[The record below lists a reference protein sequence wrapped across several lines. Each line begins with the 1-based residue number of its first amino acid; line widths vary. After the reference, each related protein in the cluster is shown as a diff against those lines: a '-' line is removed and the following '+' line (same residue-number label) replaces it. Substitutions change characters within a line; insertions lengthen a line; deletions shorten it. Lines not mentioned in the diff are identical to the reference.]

1 MNQTGDKELV
11 KELIYEVIDD
21 ETTYQQ
27 QNDIKRDPEYITTA
41 QNSIGL
47 YFVSNEEEVNEALE
61 DKYLESSV
69 DYPQHV
75 HQLFPMESDEIYGY
89 KDLYVNVLFSVY
101 SHQMYIEYRFSSK
114 LDGADDIIQCLSKFL
129 PKHQPLIEKDAFIR
143 QLEIEKKT
151 FKPKGEMIK
160 EIMIDGNEYEIYY
173 GDKELLFEYYTQV
186 FPVIQMYIERANV
199 VNVEGNWEFFNLF
212 HKIQDPYD
220 ISKYE
225 YRIAAQCNVYRFY
238 HYPDSWR
245 YRIGQFITFPNYQR
259 KKLGRELLS
268 TIYDF
273 TKKVKNYDLTVEDA
287 CEDFQKL
294 RIFVELTMLEKENL
308 SLQCVTGNETMEMD
322 KPNVFNLDNEFITK
336 CPDEYANVCRERLA
350 ITKMEMDILFV
361 IMVYNN
367 VRKNPEYLK
376 KFALEYKRKI
386 YSSTKTEMDMLPS
399 DEKRLEIIERYYKQK
414 INSYTKVLNLFEKL

>member
-1 MNQTGDKELV
+1 
-11 KELIYEVIDD
+11 
-21 ETTYQQ
+21 
-27 QNDIKRDPEYITTA
+27 
-41 QNSIGL
+41 
-47 YFVSNEEEVNEALE
+47 
-61 DKYLESSV
+61 
-69 DYPQHV
+69 
-75 HQLFPMESDEIYGY
+75 
-89 KDLYVNVLFSVY
+89 
-101 SHQMYIEYRFSSK
+101 
-114 LDGADDIIQCLSKFL
+114 
-129 PKHQPLIEKDAFIR
+129 
-143 QLEIEKKT
+143 
-151 FKPKGEMIK
+151 
-160 EIMIDGNEYEIYY
+160 
-173 GDKELLFEYYTQV
+173 
-186 FPVIQMYIERANV
+186 MYIERANV